1 MAGALAPR
9 SHPSQRV
16 RIAGSGTRLAP
27 TPSSLRALAAVVL
40 IAASLVCLPSA
51 DVRAAQGVQEW
62 IEALRPA
69 TLAAKDASAAAAQDG
84 EARPSPITV
93 LGFAANQVA
102 ISAEAKSRLDELA
115 TALMSPS
122 LEGYVF
128 EIRWYADPKKAGA
141 VEQALSERRAAAMYS
156 YLQTR
161 RGIMPTKVMLR
172 WSKRKPQEFRGD
184 TVADTLVL
192 KVVNLGQE

>member
-1 MAGALAPR
+1 MAGLLAPR

-16 RIAGSGTRLAP
+16 RTAGSGTRLAP
-27 TPSSLRALAAVVL
+27 TLSSLRALAAAVL
-40 IAASLVCLPSA
+40 IAAPLVCLPTA
-51 DVRAAQGVQEW
+51 GVRAAQGVQEW

-69 TLAAKDASAAAAQDG
+69 TLAAQDG

-115 TALMSPS
+115 TALMSLS